1 MAENYFKNLFTTVH
15 TNNANMEVVLDS
27 VDRRVTTDM
36 KHILLQPYTTG
47 EVKRALFQIHPSKSH
62 GPDGKSPFCF
72 QKYWHIVV
80 PAITEA
86 ILSIL
91 NLGHMLHKMNYTHIM
106 LIPKK
111 KKNPQ
116 YLSEFH
122 PIILGNVI
130 SCIHYK
136 VLANRLKIIL
146 PKIISN
152 AYNAFV
158 LDRLITNNTI
168 VAFEVLHKMQ
178 NHWRGKKG

>member
-1 MAENYFKNLFTTVH
+1 
-15 TNNANMEVVLDS
+15 MEVVLDS

-111 KKNPQ
+111 KKSPISLRVLSHHFRQ
-116 YLSEFH
+116 YDFMYSLQS
-122 PIILGNVI
+122 
-130 SCIHYK
+130 SC
-136 VLANRLKIIL
+136 
-146 PKIISN
+146 
-152 AYNAFV
+152 
-158 LDRLITNNTI
+158 
-168 VAFEVLHKMQ
+168 
-178 NHWRGKKG
+178 